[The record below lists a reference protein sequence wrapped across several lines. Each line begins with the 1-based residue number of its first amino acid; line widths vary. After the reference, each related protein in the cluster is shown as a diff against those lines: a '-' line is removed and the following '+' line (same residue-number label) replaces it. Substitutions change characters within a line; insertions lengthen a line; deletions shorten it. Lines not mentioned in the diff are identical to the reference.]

1 MQRTKLSIHE
11 RGERMTRLEAISEL
25 SEMKTDAWTDE
36 RQMKALTMA
45 IQSMKAIE
53 DIKAEI
59 EQMNNIDYVAPVTV
73 DEVLQIIDK
82 HIGRG

>member
-1 MQRTKLSIHE
+1 
-11 RGERMTRLEAISEL
+11 MTRLEAISEL

-53 DIKAEI
+53 DIKAEVKDLHNSHMI
-59 EQMNNIDYVAPVTV
+59 NFVSADAAV
-73 DEVLQIIDK
+73 DTCLEIIDK
-82 HIGRG
+82 HIGGEDNVKQ